1 MAPLL
6 GGELIGKRYKK
17 IHSLKTNIAP
27 EKRRSEKSEKE
38 TSIPTIHFQVLCYQV
53 GIGTNFSISFQVVVI
68 FCE

>member
-38 TSIPTIHFQVLCYQV
+38 TSIPTIP
-53 GIGTNFSISFQVVVI
+53 FSGAMLPSRYRDEF
-68 FCE
+68 